1 MIIYSKIQ
9 PTKILHIINRKR
21 DTQPGRTDLVDTEQ
35 FLQCAVMRHPK
46 GVTFRPHHHF
56 EQVRRNDNWIAQE
69 SWCVISGLVGITL
82 YDIDNSVI
90 HTDVLEPGDISITLA
105 GGHTYTF
112 MADESLVYE
121 YKTGPYYGVEN
132 DKKFI

>member
-1 MIIYSKIQ
+1 MK
-9 PTKILHIINRKR
+9 
-21 DTQPGRTDLVDTEQ
+21 
-35 FLQCAVMRHPK
+35 HPQ

-69 SWCVISGLVGITL
+69 SWCVISGLVDITL
-82 YDIDNSVI
+82 YDIDNSII
-90 HTDVLEPGDISITLA
+90 HKDVLEPGDISITLA
-105 GGHTYTF
+105 GGHTYLF
-112 MADESLVYE
+112 LAPESIVYE